1 MGLFQ
6 KPWETKNE
14 RIALKWLDKTD
25 DQELLM
31 KAVRESP
38 LCEIQIAAADKIN
51 DFELLK
57 ELAKQYDMRIVRRAL
72 SKIQDRGFLL
82 EFAVNGKNNDD
93 KCLSALSL
101 FVGDEAT
108 VYEIAQHAKSRAVRA
123 KALEMLTDET
133 HIFEVLKRPGEMETP
148 CLKAALKCIKDEK
161 RRFEITVSTK
171 NQELRNFGEQTLS
184 DFELLTEL
192 ARRKSYFTVKNK
204 GILRNLTQQ
213 ELYEC
218 CMHAYDG
225 EKIRCILDEITDPE
239 LLWKIADDR
248 DWHTSSYG
256 VGIAEYAVAMIADEK
271 IINEI
276 ALRVHAGYKVNE
288 YSTAHN
294 MLLKRVR
301 DQDVLLKIAKNTN
314 VGSILDIIA
323 LKLTDP
329 KKQYDAALNGKSAW
343 LFRDVVGMTDDAMLL
358 AYIICREPV
367 WSSFMGM
374 SSDMEEEL
382 KITANQRL
390 NMLPDNQAALAY
402 IKEHKKD

>member
-14 RIALKWLDKTD
+14 NRAIKWVEKTD

-38 LCEIQIAAADKIN
+38 IKEIKLAAAEKIERP
-51 DFELLK
+51 DLLRELLN
-57 ELAKQYDMRIVRRAL
+57 QYDMRIVRRAL
-72 SKIQDRGFLL
+72 EKI
-82 EFAVNGKNNDD
+82 AD
-93 KCLSALSL
+93 KAFWLDYAKVIHHDGDKRLYALSL
-101 FVGDEAT
+101 LAGDEAA
-108 VYEIAQHAKSRAVRA
+108 VFDIAMNARFHLVRA
-123 KALEMLTDET
+123 KALEMLTDDN
-133 HIFEVLKRPGEMETP
+133 HIFEVLKRPGEMDTP
-148 CLKAALKCIKDEK
+148 YLKTNLKRIKDEK
-161 RRFEITVSTK
+161 LRFEITVTTK

-184 DFELLTEL
+184 DSALLTEL
-192 ARRKSYFTVKNK
+192 VRKTHYFTVKNK
-204 GILRNLTQQ
+204 GILKNLTQE
-213 ELYEC
+213 ELYHC

-343 LFRDVVGMTDDAMLL
+343 LFRDVVVMTDDAMLL